1 MEAHEEEHIMEDI
14 LERVSGILQEC
25 RNGDNSSVGQLD
37 VLSFNMRS
45 CSVELGELIHEMMF
59 SHPYDENQLSA
70 ILDLTRC
77 VTELANYYESRL
89 LQFSQSN
96 SSVGMGRP
104 QKFINT
110 AMVC

>member
-1 MEAHEEEHIMEDI
+1 MEDI
-14 LERVSGILQEC
+14 LERVSCVLQEC
-25 RNGDNSSVGQLD
+25 CNGDNSSVGQLD

-70 ILDLTRC
+70 ILDLTR
-77 VTELANYYESRL
+77 VTELANYYESRH

-104 QKFINT
+104 QNFINT